1 MPDSIQTLRCIWNDE
16 HGWLKP
22 IESSSNGQL
31 PVKIKY
37 KESWKNPGR
46 TPEDSEVVEV
56 TAANSNRRCRCRT
69 RSFWKAQRNSNTL
82 PDSSSGYPG
91 RLASVSALVI
101 ATQRFLLLFQIGNIV
116 GGVIRSRCTWQTG
129 HRFLISLLPG
139 GFQLTCHP
147 PDSLLLR
154 RSQPSKNP
162 SKHPS
167 KGVSFLFVCL
177 LVFITAREIEK
188 KKMMVHSLT
197 CGGWP
202 CDPGKSCLFVLFCFY
217 SGPRIPA
224 ATREANETNPIFI
237 FIAVALLLLLFALQR
252 SVLWDSFWDAGEML
266 WGGGGVLFLSRVDW
280 LFPGRRPDGSSP
292 RDSSGIPG
300 NVFIRPHRRILFRL
314 RQDSF
319 SDLIASWLHLDWKWE
334 GEDLMQLL

>member
-1 MPDSIQTLRCIWNDE
+1 M
-16 HGWLKP
+16 KP

-197 CGGWP
+197 CGG
-202 CDPGKSCLFVLFCFY
+202 
-217 SGPRIPA
+217 
-224 ATREANETNPIFI
+224 
-237 FIAVALLLLLFALQR
+237 
-252 SVLWDSFWDAGEML
+252 
-266 WGGGGVLFLSRVDW
+266 
-280 LFPGRRPDGSSP
+280 
-292 RDSSGIPG
+292 
-300 NVFIRPHRRILFRL
+300 
-314 RQDSF
+314 
-319 SDLIASWLHLDWKWE
+319 
-334 GEDLMQLL
+334 